1 VDKAARVHKEQIK
14 GEIRMRYGTL
24 AAFEAAKKLPAG
36 SVKDVLR
43 GRSNARV
50 ENAIATF
57 VKAPVQKLFP
67 RRYLRDDSSTKV
79 DNSRPKRPA
88 HRLTAEAR

>member
-1 VDKAARVHKEQIK
+1 MHKEQIK
-14 GEIRMRYGTL
+14 GVIRMRFGTL
-24 AAFEAAKKLPAG
+24 TAFETKQGLPAG

-50 ENAIATF
+50 ENAIATT
-57 VKAPVQKLFP
+57 VKSTVQELFP

-79 DNSRPKRPA
+79 DNSAPKRAA
-88 HRLTAEAR
+88 HRLSAGVV

>member
-1 VDKAARVHKEQIK
+1 MHKEQIK
-14 GEIRMRYGTL
+14 GVIRMRFGTL
-24 AAFEAAKKLPAG
+24 TAFEAKKGLPAG

-50 ENAIATF
+50 ENAIATT
-57 VKAPVQKLFP
+57 VKSSVQELFP

-79 DNSRPKRPA
+79 DNSAPKRPV
-88 HRLTAEAR
+88 HRLSAGAI